1 MTTKSIFSDPG
12 ENPRVQGFLN
22 LVDEAIEDEQ
32 CIVFCKYQSEIIDL
46 ETVLD
51 RRESNWAEF
60 TGRVPGKKRTEN
72 LEDFRSGK
80 AQFLLAN
87 KMCGAYGLNLQF
99 CHNII
104 FYSNDF
110 DYATRVQA
118 EDRIHRIGQKEVS
131 KIYDIEGI
139 GTIDDFIAKNLGG
152 KTTMVSAF
160 KALIGKWKKAKNE
173 DLKKAGQ
180 EGMTAKERNE
190 KGLHNRDRLQKRS

>member
-1 MTTKSIFSDPG
+1 
-12 ENPRVQGFLN
+12 
-22 LVDEAIEDEQ
+22 
-32 CIVFCKYQSEIIDL
+32 
-46 ETVLD
+46 
-51 RRESNWAEF
+51 
-60 TGRVPGKKRTEN
+60 
-72 LEDFRSGK
+72 
-80 AQFLLAN
+80 
-87 KMCGAYGLNLQF
+87 MCGAYGLNLQF